1 MKSKLLRRL
10 RRLARRK
17 IKIEYVTPDYL
28 TITLYNNILHNKL
41 YWVEQSEEFLVGY
54 NSIEKEIAFDEYN
67 KAIRKFILDYIEQL
81 RTKQLN
87 KQLRCNRLNH

>member
-1 MKSKLLRRL
+1 MKTILLRRL

-28 TITLYNNILHNKL
+28 TITFYIFPSNKL
-41 YWVEQSEEFLVGY
+41 YWYEQSEEFLVGY
-54 NSIEKEIAFDEYN
+54 NSIEKEIAFDEYK
-67 KAIRKFILDYIEQL
+67 KAIRKFILDCIERL

-87 KQLRCNRLNH
+87 KQLRCNKLNH

>member
-1 MKSKLLRRL
+1 MKTKLLRRL
-10 RRLARRK
+10 RRLARRQ

-28 TITLYNNILHNKL
+28 TITFYTFPNNKL
-41 YWVEQSEEFLVGY
+41 YWYEPTEEFLVEY
-54 NSIEKEIAFDEYN
+54 NSIEKEIAFDEYK

-81 RTKQLN
+81 HTKELN